1 VLYDGAMVSAHVDT
15 SNTAVAAAR
24 AMAEMV
30 LDRATHGHR
39 SRDSVTDDNSS
50 RIYG

>member
-30 LDRATHGHR
+30 LDQALHGRKYRARGKPR
-39 SRDSVTDDNSS
+39 RP
-50 RIYG
+50 G